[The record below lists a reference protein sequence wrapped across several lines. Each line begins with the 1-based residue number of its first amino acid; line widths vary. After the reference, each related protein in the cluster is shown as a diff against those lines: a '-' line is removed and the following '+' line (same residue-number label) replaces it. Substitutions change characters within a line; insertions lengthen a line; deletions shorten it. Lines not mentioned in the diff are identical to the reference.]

1 MNIKRFRIGILILA
15 LTTVTFLTV
24 SNAVVQA
31 VEFPY
36 STVSNVLGK
45 ISGNWY
51 DDNGNLVISIKGN
64 YINDCQVISG
74 HDFAGGN
81 PGEGHF
87 RIQES
92 QGIRDILIL
101 WDTVDNPPYIEI
113 DKSRVQLHR

>member
-1 MNIKRFRIGILILA
+1 MNIKRFRMGILIFA
-15 LTTVTFLTV
+15 LTAVTFLTV

-36 STVSNVLGK
+36 STVSDVLDK

-51 DDNGNLVISIKGN
+51 DDNGNLVISIKSN

-81 PGEGHF
+81 PGGGYF
-87 RIQES
+87 RIQEN
-92 QGIRDILIL
+92 QGIRDMFIL

-113 DKSRVQLHR
+113 DKSGIQLHR